1 MDTYIQFSRAI
12 PKALS
17 YLPDVVTKLQRI
29 VSHRTLISLLPFI
42 DDIDFEFEQR
52 EEELTSTYGQLYNEL
67 PDTASQL
74 SNAS

>member
-1 MDTYIQFSRAI
+1 M
-12 PKALS
+12 
-17 YLPDVVTKLQRI
+17 
-29 VSHRTLISLLPFI
+29 PFV

-74 SNAS
+74 PNASN

>member
-1 MDTYIQFSRAI
+1 MNVLQLWKRFVNIRCYNEI
-12 PKALS
+12 
-17 YLPDVVTKLQRI
+17 KLKGI
-29 VSHRTLISLLPFI
+29 VSDRTLISLLPFI

-74 SNAS
+74 SNASE